1 MIPPGYY
8 HSITI
13 ADRGCAIMDPTAE
26 YYGYTYPALHLYQKP
41 GIYRFGGGSNDAK
54 IDVGAGAFLI
64 GDGVTL
70 VFDPDFPDP
79 TGGRGIIVGDRGA
92 LVLNTMRVPGQPPC
106 TFDAETTAYNP
117 SRPLLDPSHSP
128 APDLDY
134 GLPYS
139 SVCAAWAVDSTS
151 QTGPHAGTMLW
162 TGLDT
167 AGDPFPYCADL
178 NVVPCVSRD
187 RYGAAG
193 LPDQYRGIT
202 FYFTPDSFP
211 ASAITRRF
219 QMSSGGGGCT
229 SNEPGIAFKGVLY
242 APYDD
247 VIISGGSSFNT
258 VGQVLAWTAKFNGAC
273 AAIDLDYPYDP
284 APAPPYLLEP
294 GIGQ

>member
-1 MIPPGYY
+1 
-8 HSITI
+8 
-13 ADRGCAIMDPTAE
+13 
-26 YYGYTYPALHLYQKP
+26 
-41 GIYRFGGGSNDAK
+41 
-54 IDVGAGAFLI
+54 
-64 GDGVTL
+64 VTL

-151 QTGPHAGTMLW
+151 QAGPHAGTMLW

-187 RYGAAG
+187 RYGATG

-219 QMSSGGGGCT
+219 QMSAGGGGCT
-229 SNEPGIAFKGVLY
+229 GSEPGIAFKGVLY

-247 VIISGGSSFNT
+247 VIITGGSSFNT

-273 AAIDLDYPYDP
+273 AAIDLDYPYRP